1 MDDKIILLEERH
13 QDFALP
19 TSILTPQLNFPL
31 VPFALSNHSQDYL
44 VTLLN

>member
-19 TSILTPQLNFPL
+19 SILTPQLNFPL
-31 VPFALSNHSQDYL
+31 VPYTSSNHSQDYI
-44 VTLLN
+44 VTLLS